1 MDTTSIAAILLEIG
15 RRIQQERLN
24 QNLSQA
30 ELSRKAGV
38 SRKTMTNLETGEG
51 CSLVTLLSV
60 LRGLGRLD
68 QLDTFL
74 PDPGISP
81 IELAKLQ
88 GKVRKRATGKRKTKG
103 QKKVKY
109 TDVQPRMDGVVEES
123 PEIWKWE
130 DEK

>member
-68 QLDTFL
+68 QLDAFL

-81 IELAKLQ
+81 VELAKLQ

-103 QKKVKY
+103 PKKVKY
-109 TDVQPRMDGVVEES
+109 TDVQPRKDRVVEES